1 MISYLKQ
8 EPWKDQDLGGK
19 REGKSVCI
27 QRYGGFGDMMQISSI
42 FPGLKEQGFIVTV
55 NTTPSGMEM
64 LKHDP
69 NIDDFFIQDDDQV
82 VNAELGFYWDK
93 LSKCFDKFIMLS
105 ESIEG
110 SLLAVPERRESAWH
124 PDFRRMVMGTVD
136 YLEATHAIAEVPLPP
151 RVKFYPSEEEK
162 AFAKKNRAVFGS
174 SSFIILWA
182 LSGSAVHK
190 VWPHMDAVI
199 ARLLIGYQNMKI
211 VLVGDNLCQVLEYG
225 WKKEKRIIRKS
236 GKWDIRHTLAF
247 AEECDLVI
255 GPETGVMNAVSMLDM
270 PKILMLS
277 HSSPANIGSNWIN
290 TVVVEPEDTPCY
302 PCHTLHRGFS
312 YLCPQDERHGCA
324 TCAENISPDV
334 ISEHLYYLIE
344 GINRGDNIPKKM
356 RKVP

>member
-1 MISYLKQ
+1 MITYLKK
-8 EPWKDQDLGGK
+8 EPWKDQDLSGK
-19 REGKSVCI
+19 RKGKSVCV

-42 FPGLKEQGFIVTV
+42 FPGLKEQGFEVTV

-69 NIDDFFIQDDDQV
+69 HIDNFFIQDNDQV
-82 VNAELGFYWDK
+82 LNAELGLYWDK

-110 SLLAVPERRESAWH
+110 ALLAVPERRESAWH
-124 PDFRRMVMGTVD
+124 PVFRRMIMGTVD
-136 YLEATHAIAEVPLPP
+136 YLEATHAIADVPLPP
-151 RVKFYPSEEEK
+151 RVRFYASEDEK
-162 AFAKKNRAVFGS
+162 AFAKKNRALLGL
-174 SSFIILWA
+174 SSFVILWA

-199 ARLLIGYQNMKI
+199 ARLLIGYQNIKI
-211 VLVGDNLCQVLEYG
+211 VTVGDGLCQVLESG
-225 WKKEKRIIRKS
+225 WQKEKKVIRKS

-270 PKILMLS
+270 PKLLMLS
-277 HSSPANIGSNWIN
+277 HSGPSNIGKNWIN

-334 ISEHLYYLIE
+334 ISKHLYYLIE
-344 GINRGDNIPKKM
+344 GIDSGNNIPSKM
-356 RKVP
+356 RKVS